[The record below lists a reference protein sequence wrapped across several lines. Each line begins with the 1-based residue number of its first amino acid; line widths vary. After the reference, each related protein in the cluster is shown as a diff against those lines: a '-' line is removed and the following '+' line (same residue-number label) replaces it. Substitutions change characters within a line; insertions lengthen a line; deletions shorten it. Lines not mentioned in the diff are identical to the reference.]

1 MNKLKNTKKIYDQI
15 EVPDNLSE
23 IIQQTVNETSP
34 PRSTRHFFKLLVPL
48 TLAMTTVFVILLNT
62 SPVLASNLS
71 DIPLLTQIVKVLTF
85 RNYQTMDEMKNIY
98 VRIGC
103 IVLIFIN
110 AVFLVIFVIVS
121 YHGNLT
127 SRKFCN
133 IQIPLETESPHVDD
147 MDVVRLWRASSTF
160 FAELFH
166 QHVLCRAFN
175 QYSPFCQCKFY
186 DARWWSFHKIL
197 SSVTA

>member
-98 VRIGC
+98 VRIP
-103 IVLIFIN
+103 VLENTGNNELEDRIN
-110 AVFLVIFVIVS
+110 YEI
-121 YHGNLT
+121 
-127 SRKFCN
+127 KK
-133 IQIPLETESPHVDD
+133 QIDTD
-147 MDVVRLWRASSTF
+147 F
-160 FAELFH
+160 
-166 QHVLCRAFN
+166 
-175 QYSPFCQCKFY
+175 QYQMRY
-186 DARWWSFHKIL
+186 NT
-197 SSVTA
+197 SVTTQNIKMLRYERIQKCYDTERIGNR